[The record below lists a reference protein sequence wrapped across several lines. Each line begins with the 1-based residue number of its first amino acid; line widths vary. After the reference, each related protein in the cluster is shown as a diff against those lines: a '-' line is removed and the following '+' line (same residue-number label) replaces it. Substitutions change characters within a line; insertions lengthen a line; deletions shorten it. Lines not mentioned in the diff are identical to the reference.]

1 VRATIVVAHGAGAS
15 VVARHGLYGIAQLS
29 AGRRRCPG
37 ASCCL
42 HGCLLACAL
51 CTRAA
56 VAADGMAARK
66 SLGRRLLALVI
77 EVTTGTS
84 TAVLDSSTMC
94 LPMVYASIR
103 IL

>member
-29 AGRRRCPG
+29 AGRRSG
-37 ASCCL
+37 A
-42 HGCLLACAL
+42 LALAAACMPAGMRGAL

-66 SLGRRLLALVI
+66 SLGRRLLAL
-77 EVTTGTS
+77 
-84 TAVLDSSTMC
+84 
-94 LPMVYASIR
+94 
-103 IL
+103 